1 MFFQYALI
9 FNDLHMYSLILNYTL
24 EYMQVAMSQYITQC
38 IVFVD
43 NYTCVAL

>member
-24 EYMQVAMSQYITQC
+24 EYMQVTINQHITQC
-38 IVFVD
+38 IVFVV
-43 NYTCVAL
+43 NYTCIAL